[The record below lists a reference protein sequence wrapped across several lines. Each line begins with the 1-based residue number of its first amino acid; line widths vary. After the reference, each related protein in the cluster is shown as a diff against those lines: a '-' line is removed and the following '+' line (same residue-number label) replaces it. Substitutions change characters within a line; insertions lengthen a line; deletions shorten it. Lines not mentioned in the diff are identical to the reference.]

1 MLEAAEFSGQPINE
15 QQAFHI
21 IVEGQA
27 LLGEAGFCAL
37 LSGVCAIF

>member
-15 QQAFHI
+15 QKAFHI

-27 LLGEAGFCAL
+27 LLGEASFCASL
-37 LSGVCAIF
+37 PQVCAVF